1 MTILER
7 DLICLFQTNT
17 ASVGRKKRH
26 ARRQEI
32 STPIFSWAAFL
43 VSRIV
48 PFNATY
54 EINVLLSKSVE
65 GDDNMAALA
74 PIRRAAV
81 IGAGQMGLGIA
92 SVLSPINLAPETS

>member
-48 PFNATY
+48 PFNATTKSTSSFRSQLRETTIWQLSHQSDGQPSSAPAKWALASRQSY
-54 EINVLLSKSVE
+54 LLS
-65 GDDNMAALA
+65 
-74 PIRRAAV
+74 I
-81 IGAGQMGLGIA
+81 
-92 SVLSPINLAPETS
+92 